1 MTTQAGSVGR
11 ATDEALRRS
20 RRVPGRSAGGP
31 PRDPIV
37 DLATTDPMTPTAD
50 RGAPMN
56 QQSLPPVVAGVDGSP
71 AAEDAARVAAGEAT
85 RRGVPLRLVHAFH
98 WPHRVLPGLPD
109 GLDARAAARRS
120 VTARLER
127 LRASL
132 AELVPAG
139 EVSAAVL
146 DGSADLV
153 LHRESEAASL
163 LVVGAAGLTWGRGPE
178 LGSVAESVAAT
189 AACPVLVHRMVPS
202 PQPDRS
208 AVVVGV
214 DGGPGTAAV
223 LAAAAQQAQLRRRTL
238 RVVHAWRQ
246 LTEDAAY
253 ALRWRLDIKATGS
266 AERSAVAD
274 HVADLVRD
282 HPGLPVE
289 SVVVPGRAGHVLVD
303 EGSSAE
309 LVVVGVRPLGTAGEG
324 ATTHSVLHRCS
335 APVLVVPVPSR
346 EEDAE
351 HARAAKAVGPP
362 AG

>member
-1 MTTQAGSVGR
+1 
-11 ATDEALRRS
+11 
-20 RRVPGRSAGGP
+20 
-31 PRDPIV
+31 
-37 DLATTDPMTPTAD
+37 
-50 RGAPMN
+50 MN
-56 QQSLPPVVAGVDGSP
+56 QRFRAPVVAGVDGSP
-71 AAEDAARVAAGEAT
+71 AAEEAARVAAGEAM
-85 RRGVPLRLVHAFH
+85 RRGVPLRLVRAFH

-120 VTARLER
+120 VTAELER
-127 LRASL
+127 LRTSL
-132 AELVPAG
+132 AELLPSG
-139 EVSAAVL
+139 EVTAVVL
-146 DGSADLV
+146 DGQADLV
-153 LHRESEAASL
+153 LRQESEAASL
-163 LVVGAAGLTWGRGPE
+163 LVVGAAGLTWGQGPE

-189 AACPVLVHRMVPS
+189 AASPVLLHRMVPAL
-202 PQPDRS
+202 QPDRH

-223 LAAAAQQAQLRRRTL
+223 LTAAAAEAELRGRPL

-253 ALRWRLDIKATGS
+253 ALRWRLDIESTDT
-266 AERSAVAD
+266 AERAAVED
-274 HVADLVRD
+274 HVAALVRD
-282 HPGLPVE
+282 HAGLPVE

-303 EGSSAE
+303 EACSAE
-309 LVVVGVRPLGTAGEG
+309 LMVVGVRPPGTAGEG

-351 HARAAKAVGPP
+351 PASEEAVGPP